1 MTPAIN
7 TAKKQNVE
15 YWVHEYKHDAST
27 ESYGTEAA
35 EKLQLSE
42 ARVFKTLVV
51 MLDDKELAVAV
62 IPVSSMLSMKL
73 MAKACGAKKA
83 AMADKVLVERSTGYV
98 LGGVSPLG
106 QRKRLRTVVD
116 CSAQDFATVFISAGR
131 RGMEIELAPQDLQR
145 LSNALLAN
153 LCQ

>member
-145 LSNALLAN
+145 LSTALLAN